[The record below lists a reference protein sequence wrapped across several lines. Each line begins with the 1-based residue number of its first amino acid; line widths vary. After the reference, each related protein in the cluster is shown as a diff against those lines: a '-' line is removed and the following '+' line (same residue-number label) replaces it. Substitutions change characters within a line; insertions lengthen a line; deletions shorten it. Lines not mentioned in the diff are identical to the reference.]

1 MDFFSHGMPWLPTAK
16 KYFSLYSFSS
26 GLLKSILNAQIMDV
40 MEIQENDENISTL
53 LAMGFPEIGEIKRA
67 LRLAKN
73 DMNEAV
79 AILTNDQSVSSYGP
93 VADLNID
100 VDMKESGAS
109 KSTSDDINTADVCI
123 VYDLF
128 KGCLLILAFLNF
140 TRVTVIMVV
149 FLKLIFMNWN
159 LEFS

>member
-1 MDFFSHGMPWLPTAK
+1 
-16 KYFSLYSFSS
+16 
-26 GLLKSILNAQIMDV
+26 

-100 VDMKESGAS
+100 VDMKESVAS
-109 KSTSDDINTADVCI
+109 KSTSDDNNTAEVCI

-128 KGCLLILAFLNF
+128 KDCLLIFA
-140 TRVTVIMVV
+140 I
-149 FLKLIFMNWN
+149 
-159 LEFS
+159 

>member
-1 MDFFSHGMPWLPTAK
+1 
-16 KYFSLYSFSS
+16 
-26 GLLKSILNAQIMDV
+26 

-100 VDMKESGAS
+100 VDMKESVAS
-109 KSTSDDINTADVCI
+109 KSTSDDNNTAEVCI

-128 KGCLLILAFLNF
+128 KGCLLIFA
-140 TRVTVIMVV
+140 I
-149 FLKLIFMNWN
+149 
-159 LEFS
+159 